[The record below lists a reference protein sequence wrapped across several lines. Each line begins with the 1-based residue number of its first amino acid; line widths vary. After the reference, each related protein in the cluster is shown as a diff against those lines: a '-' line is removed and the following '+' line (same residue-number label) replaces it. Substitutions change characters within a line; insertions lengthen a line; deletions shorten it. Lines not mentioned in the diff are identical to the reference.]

1 MSWGLGLIGYSV
13 VANDFKKMIPSKTD
27 VWEIGPNTDY
37 DVYVE
42 FGTYKMAARPY
53 VRPGAE
59 RGMAAIKDLA
69 SGTDDINEL
78 LRLLALKIEAEIKH
92 VIKEKNIIDT
102 GNLLRSVEA
111 NKR

>member
-13 VANDFKKMIPSKTD
+13 VANDFKNMVPGKTD
-27 VWEIGPNTDY
+27 VWEIGPNTNY

-59 RGMAAIKDLA
+59 RGMAALKEV
-69 SGTDDINEL
+69 SSQTSDINAL

-92 VIKEKNIIDT
+92 VIKEKDIIDT

-111 NKR
+111 HKR